1 MKKEKTLVLFCR
13 QPPLAAPESFLAS
26 TLQTYT
32 SGSLMQFTAT
42 SDYVLC
48 SAYARDL
55 NWDMNRS
62 FNGEAIATS
71 VIVPSG
77 YEDNM
82 ELDSGDI

>member
-1 MKKEKTLVLFCR
+1 MRVFN
-13 QPPLAAPESFLAS
+13 AF
-26 TLQTYT
+26 
-32 SGSLMQFTAT
+32 
-42 SDYVLC
+42 DYL
-48 SAYARDL
+48 SK
-55 NWDMNRS
+55 NRS

>member
-1 MKKEKTLVLFCR
+1 MASVEYNITAIQLHVIFITTRGNNGSSDGLTIGRPTLMWVFN
-13 QPPLAAPESFLAS
+13 AF
-26 TLQTYT
+26 
-32 SGSLMQFTAT
+32 
-42 SDYVLC
+42 DYL
-48 SAYARDL
+48 SK
-55 NWDMNRS
+55 NRS